1 MVVPVGMVVIVAAVI
16 VVAVIVAGVLV
27 TARLVAARLMGA
39 RLGTA
44 RLGIGTGHGSVPPYE
59 TATARM
65 GTWPVTRF
73 PASGRCVSRCLR

>member
-16 VVAVIVAGVLV
+16 VVAVI
-27 TARLVAARLMGA
+27 VAARLMGA